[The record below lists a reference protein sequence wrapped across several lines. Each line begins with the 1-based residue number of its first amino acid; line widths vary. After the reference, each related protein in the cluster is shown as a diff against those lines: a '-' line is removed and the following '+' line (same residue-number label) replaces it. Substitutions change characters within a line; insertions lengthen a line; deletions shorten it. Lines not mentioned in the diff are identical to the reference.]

1 MRFTGQIFF
10 KIPGLFQDFSKQSR
24 NPRAFQEPY
33 FSLPATRQLF
43 MMEGKEQNVTVTTIT
58 EIAQVFCY
66 FKLKSDNGKEV
77 KLTAG

>member
-1 MRFTGQIFF
+1 
-10 KIPGLFQDFSKQSR
+10 
-24 NPRAFQEPY
+24 
-33 FSLPATRQLF
+33 

-58 EIAQVFCY
+58 EIAHVFCY